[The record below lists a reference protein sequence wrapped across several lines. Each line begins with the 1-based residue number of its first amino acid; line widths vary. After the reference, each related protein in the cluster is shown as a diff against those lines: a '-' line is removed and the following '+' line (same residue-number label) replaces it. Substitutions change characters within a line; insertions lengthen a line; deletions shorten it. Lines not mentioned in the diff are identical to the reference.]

1 MTTAPAMPLEVAVL
15 LHTLNRAKRSLAET
29 TELFRTTALDLAH
42 QTEVVARLED
52 ELKAAREAAR

>member
-1 MTTAPAMPLEVAVL
+1 MTTAPALPLDVAVL

-42 QTEVVARLED
+42 QTEVVARLEA
-52 ELKAAREAAR
+52 ELKTAREAAR